1 MNQVNLIGRLGQDP
15 ETKNGACKFS
25 IATNDGTKDK
35 PKTNWHNIVAFG
47 KTGEVLQ
54 KYLKKGDQIAIV
66 GRLDYNKHD
75 EKIYTSVIVTS
86 FTFVGNGK
94 QEEQPTQ
101 EAEEQPT
108 QEDEDDLPF

>member
-1 MNQVNLIGRLGQDP
+1 MNQVNLIGRLGKEP

-35 PKTNWHNIVAFG
+35 PKTNWHNVVSFG
-47 KTGEVLQ
+47 KTAEVLQ
-54 KYLKKGDQIAIV
+54 KYLKKGYQIGIV

-75 EKIYTSVIVTS
+75 DKMYTSIIVNS
-86 FTFVGNGK
+86 FTFVGNAK

-101 EAEEQPT
+101 VA
-108 QEDEDDLPF
+108 DDDPF